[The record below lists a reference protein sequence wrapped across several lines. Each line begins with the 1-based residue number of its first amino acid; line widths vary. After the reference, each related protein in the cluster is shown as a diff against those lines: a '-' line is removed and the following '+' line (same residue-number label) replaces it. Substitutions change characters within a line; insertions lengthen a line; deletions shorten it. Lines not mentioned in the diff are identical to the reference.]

1 MNNDNYITYFCSLGD
16 CNKEW
21 CHHCY
26 PIKNCKEN
34 HEICKN
40 KGICED
46 YNIKYDKYYK
56 NHDNLY
62 DSNKNDNDNSN
73 DNDSIIKIIVTGC
86 AGFIG
91 SHVCERLCKMD
102 YHVIGIDN
110 LNDYYNVNIKL
121 NNVDILQKYN
131 NFTFLKEDICDSFAI
146 EIYKPTMVIHL
157 ASMAGVRNSIE
168 NPLIYEKVN
177 CGGFINILEQCVKN
191 NIQKILYASSSSVYG
206 LNTTIPFKET
216 DLIQSCN
223 SPYAVSKYCM
233 EMYAKTYNQLYNL
246 KTIGFRFFT
255 VYGPRG
261 RPDMA
266 PYKFLNN
273 IKNGIPIDKYGDG
286 SSSRDYTYVDDI
298 VDGII
303 SALNN
308 DDIECEVYNLGN
320 SNPVTLNTFIENCEK
335 VCNKKAIINNK
346 PNQMGDV
353 PLTYACI
360 DKANTDL
367 NYKPIVGL
375 FDGLT
380 NTFNSL

>member
-1 MNNDNYITYFCSLGD
+1 MNDDNYITYFCSLGD

-21 CHHCY
+21 CHNCF
-26 PIKNCKEN
+26 PVKNCREN
-34 HEICKN
+34 HEICK
-40 KGICED
+40 KEGTCVD
-46 YNIKYDKYYK
+46 YNLI
-56 NHDNLY
+56 
-62 DSNKNDNDNSN
+62 NKNR
-73 DNDSIIKIIVTGC
+73 IIVTGC

-102 YHVIGIDN
+102 YQVIGIDN
-110 LNDYYNVNIKL
+110 LNDYYNVSIKYQNL
-121 NNVDILQKYN
+121 DILKKYT

-146 EIYKPTMVIHL
+146 ETYKPIIVIHL

-168 NPLIYEKVN
+168 NPHIYEKVN

-191 NIQKILYASSSSVYG
+191 NIQKVLYASSSSVYG
-206 LNTTIPFKET
+206 LNTNIPFKEI

-286 SSSRDYTYVDDI
+286 SSSRDYTYIDDI

-308 DDIECEVYNLGN
+308 DDIKCEVYNLGN
-320 SNPVTLNTFIENCEK
+320 SNPVTLNTFIEICEK

-353 PLTYACI
+353 PMTYACI
-360 DKANTDL
+360 DKANTDI
-367 NYKPIVGL
+367 NYNPAVSL